1 MVNRKRQTQKSTGKK
16 ESVAVV
22 VADIEHEAHA
32 EVDVDMRQS
41 VKRANW
47 P

>member
-1 MVNRKRQTQKSTGKK
+1 MLNRKRQTQKATGKK

-32 EVDVDMRQS
+32 EVDVDMLQS
-41 VKRANW
+41 AKRATW